1 MKSYEISYSYNNG
14 TTMTE
19 KVSATSGIKALKKA
33 RAYAFLRDAMFQ
45 TGSTGTAVAYKLDE
59 DSEVKHCDLEA
70 TLNCEYTCNGKWHAR
85 YFDF

>member
-1 MKSYEISYSYNNG
+1 MRTYLISYSYNNG

-45 TGSTGTAVAYKLDE
+45 TGSSGTAIAYKLDE
-59 DSEVKHCDLEA
+59 DSEVKHYHFEA
-70 TLNCEYTCNGKWHAR
+70 ILNCKYTCNGKWHAR
-85 YFDF
+85 YFEF